1 MNTRMY
7 KNVNVIMIL
16 VMLVSALCFITM
28 DCSGFWDFA
37 TIRRYFFACMCVVS
51 GSIALSTM
59 KKAWL
64 VSE

>member
-28 DCSGFWDFA
+28 DCSGFWDYG
-37 TIRRYFFACMCVVS
+37 TIRRYSFALLCLLS
-51 GSIALSTM
+51 GSVALATM
-59 KKAWL
+59 KKAWMI
-64 VSE
+64 VE